1 MKNKFLEALCLAIAC
16 AGAMAYSS
24 RYSEDNPSRD
34 VVLMENVEA
43 LSQSE
48 SGGVYLPCY
57 ASPTRKCNVNV
68 STASGQGV
76 LTLNDHQKVQA

>member
-1 MKNKFLEALCLAIAC
+1 MKNKFLGALCLAIAC

-24 RYSEDNPSRD
+24 RYSEDNPS

-57 ASPTRKCNVNV
+57 ASPTRKCSVNV

-76 LTLNDHQKVQA
+76 LTLDDHQKVQA

>member
-1 MKNKFLEALCLAIAC
+1 MKNKFLGALCLAIAC

-48 SGGVYLPCY
+48 SGGVYLPC
-57 ASPTRKCNVNV
+57 
-68 STASGQGV
+68 
-76 LTLNDHQKVQA
+76 

>member
-1 MKNKFLEALCLAIAC
+1 MKNKFLGALCLAIAC

-57 ASPTRKCNVNV
+57 VSLTRKCNV

-76 LTLNDHQKVQA
+76 LTLDDHQKVQA

>member
-1 MKNKFLEALCLAIAC
+1 MKNKFLGALCLAIAC

-48 SGGVYLPCY
+48 SGGVYLRY
-57 ASPTRKCNVNV
+57 VSLTRKCSVNV

-76 LTLNDHQKVQA
+76 LTLDDHQKVQA

>member
-1 MKNKFLEALCLAIAC
+1 MKNKFLGALCLAIAC

-24 RYSEDNPSRD
+24 RYSEDNPSSD
-34 VVLMENVEA
+34 GVLMENVEA

-57 ASPTRKCNVNV
+57 VSPSMKCSVNV

-76 LTLNDHQKVQA
+76 LTLDGHQKVQA

>member
-1 MKNKFLEALCLAIAC
+1 
-16 AGAMAYSS
+16 MAYSS

-57 ASPTRKCNVNV
+57 ASPTRKCSVNV

-76 LTLNDHQKVQA
+76 LTLDDHQKVQA